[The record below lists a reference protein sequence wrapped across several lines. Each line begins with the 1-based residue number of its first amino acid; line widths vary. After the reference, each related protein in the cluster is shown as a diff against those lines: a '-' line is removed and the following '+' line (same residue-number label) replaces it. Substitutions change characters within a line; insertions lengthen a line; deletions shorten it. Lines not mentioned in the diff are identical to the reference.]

1 LRHVRAFGAPCRVL
15 LLGPDRVKQGK
26 LRLPSARGR
35 VLGWAGDGVLMD
47 GSYRQML
54 GYIVLLDD
62 GRIKH
67 SRHVEIDERSL
78 VVRGE
83 AQARLHRPT
92 PILDSTSDGDSE
104 SEDEDDGELAQASDP
119 RGSSAVVE
127 AEAEAEA
134 DADVSLGE
142 AFDADGGAP
151 DEPLV
156 RDSVHRSDRES

>member
-1 LRHVRAFGAPCRVL
+1 
-15 LLGPDRVKQGK
+15 
-26 LRLPSARGR
+26 
-35 VLGWAGDGVLMD
+35 
-47 GSYRQML
+47 ML

-78 VVRGE
+78 VEGGQ
-83 AQARLHRPT
+83 AQGRLHRPT

-119 RGSSAVVE
+119 RSSSAVDE
-127 AEAEAEA
+127 AETDA

>member
-1 LRHVRAFGAPCRVL
+1 
-15 LLGPDRVKQGK
+15 
-26 LRLPSARGR
+26 
-35 VLGWAGDGVLMD
+35 MD

-92 PILDSTSDGDSE
+92 PILDSTSGNGDSE

-119 RGSSAVVE
+119 RSSSAVDE
-127 AEAEAEA
+127 AETDA